1 MRYRGSAYRISARLS
16 IAAGR
21 SLPEFGSLRTQKLGL
36 VRILMPVLM
45 IGTAAHAQLAAPAF
59 EVTSVKPHNPKVAV
73 FSPSCPNGR
82 LISAGPIYWLILW
95 AYNLAFPQSA
105 ELEEQLPGWAKHGD
119 YDVEA
124 KSEGPVSE
132 AQCRLMLQSLL
143 AERFKF
149 AWHRETREGNV
160 YDLVVAP
167 GGRKLQRVADTDT
180 EQGVNITING
190 RPLSRLPGTPVRKG
204 TSMANFAGSLSALN
218 PDRLP
223 VIDKTGLEGEFKI
236 NLAFSG
242 DPLQFS
248 DPDLETALQK
258 QLGLKLVRHKGP
270 VEHFVLDH
278 IERPDPN

>member
-1 MRYRGSAYRISARLS
+1 MRGISVDLKEQMVSDRVEARRKTEARGFVWL
-16 IAAGR
+16 
-21 SLPEFGSLRTQKLGL
+21 
-36 VRILMPVLM
+36 LMPALM

-59 EVTSVKPHNPKVAV
+59 EVTSVKPHDPKVAV
-73 FSPSCPNGR
+73 FAPSCPNGR
-82 LISAGPIYWLILW
+82 LISAVPVYVLILW
-95 AYNLAFPQSA
+95 AYSLRFPQSA
-105 ELEEQLPGWAKHGD
+105 EMEEQLPGWTKRADGV

-124 KSEGPVSE
+124 IAAGPASE

-149 AWHRETREGNV
+149 ASHRETREGNV

-167 GGRKLQRVADTDT
+167 GGHKLQRVTDTDT
-180 EQGVNITING
+180 GQGVHVSING
-190 RPLSRLPGTPVRKG
+190 RSDRLPGTPVERG
-204 TSMANFAGSLSALN
+204 RSMANFAGSLSALN

-242 DPLQFS
+242 DPLQYS

-258 QLGLKLVRHKGP
+258 QLGLRLVRHKDP